1 MEAWKLKTWDL
12 VSALLFLVGA
22 LLFGVGCFRLGILWM
37 AAGGIVVF
45 SSIVLALCKLRC
57 PFCRRFLGLLS
68 AGKMS
73 FCPHCGAPLEEKSRD
88 I

>member
-37 AAGGIVVF
+37 AAGGIVVGSI
-45 SSIVLALCKLRC
+45 SSVFFAV
-57 PFCRRFLGLLS
+57 
-68 AGKMS
+68 
-73 FCPHCGAPLEEKSRD
+73 
-88 I
+88 